1 MFASSV
7 FFGGLGA
14 LAYYFGA
21 PEFCGALVVFWAI
34 TIPFSMSGPA
44 KDEDLTTKIVQPPPL
59 RKHSTPDFS
68 KIYTGVIMSNNKINV
83 DEKKPKDLL
92 QTLDEVA
99 RMADEEMTRLRNR

>member
-1 MFASSV
+1 MFVSSV

-21 PEFCGALVVFWAI
+21 PEFCGALAVFWAI
-34 TIPFSMSGPA
+34 TIPFSMSDPA
-44 KDEDLTTKIVQPPPL
+44 KDEDLTTKIVQPPAI
-59 RKHSTPDFS
+59 RKNITPDSS
-68 KIYTGVIMSNNKINV
+68 KIYTGVLMSNNKINV

-99 RMADEEMTRLRNR
+99 RMSDQEMERIRNR